1 VKNIVIQNHKEQEK
15 VHAYFQSQSSYWRD
29 IYASRGV
36 NAEIYRNRHARVLN
50 WIEGLDLA
58 LGSTVLEVG
67 CGAGFMSIALA
78 GSGFQVSAIDSVE
91 SMVEQTREHAK
102 QIGVNQLVSVN
113 TGDAYSLNF
122 DDDSFN
128 LVIALGVI
136 PWLQQPELAISEMA
150 RVTRTGGY
158 IILTADNRSRLNF
171 LLDPLLNPAFAPF
184 KQGIKQ
190 KLERLGI
197 RRRSTNKVDEVFHAY
212 HDRHAIDKA
221 LAFEELV
228 QKRNLTLGFGPF
240 SMFRR
245 NVIPEALG
253 TPLHRGL
260 QHLADWGTLGLRFTG
275 SQYLVLVKKGESQSS
290 LQSKIAERSSPTS

>member
-1 VKNIVIQNHKEQEK
+1 VKNIVIPNHKEQEK

-50 WIEGLDLA
+50 WIEALDLA
-58 LGSTVLEVG
+58 PGSTVLEVG

-78 GSGFQVSAIDSVE
+78 ERGFQVSAIDPVD
-91 SMVEQTREHAK
+91 SMVEQAREHVK
-102 QIGVNQLVSVN
+102 QFGVNHRVFLN

-122 DDDSFN
+122 EDDSFN

-136 PWLQQPELAISEMA
+136 PWLQKPELAISEMA

-184 KQGIKQ
+184 KLGIKQ
-190 KLERLGI
+190 KFERLGI
-197 RRRSTNKVDEVFHAY
+197 RRRSTNMVDDVFHMY
-212 HDRHAIDKA
+212 HDRHSIDKA
-221 LAFEELV
+221 LAFEKLV

-240 SMFRR
+240 TMFRR
-245 NVIPEALG
+245 KVIPEAIG
-253 TPLHRGL
+253 TPIHRGL
-260 QHLADWGTLGLRFTG
+260 QLLADWGIPGLRFTG
-275 SQYLVLVKKGESQSS
+275 SQYLVLVKKVDSQSS
-290 LQSKIAERSSPTS
+290 LQSKIVENSSPSS